1 MLEILRP
8 GIQTTVQDLGRHG
21 LRHLGIAQNGA
32 LDAPAL
38 VLGNRLLGNAA
49 NLAALEITLGPV
61 AIRFGRDGWFA
72 LTGADF
78 AATLDGEPAW
88 CGWRQR
94 CRAGQVLRL
103 AGCRHGM
110 RAYLCVD
117 GGIDVPQVLGARAT
131 DLQACY
137 GGHHGRALQA
147 GDCLPQGPATVLPR
161 RLGVRQRAWQ
171 PLLRAIPGPEYH
183 SFDAAS
189 RQAFWQQPWTVSPH
203 SNRMGYRLQ
212 GAQLQRQQGGEL
224 LSHAVLPGV
233 VQVPPGGQPI
243 VLLADAQTTGGY
255 PRIASVIEADLWLLA
270 QARPGSRL
278 QFVECDI
285 ATARA
290 AREHGLRDWR
300 RFELAATACG
310 QLPPL

>member
-8 GIQTTVQDLGRHG
+8 GVQTTVQDLGRHG

-38 VLGNRLLGNAA
+38 ILGNRLLGNAA
-49 NLAALEITLGPV
+49 NLAGLEIALGPV
-61 AIRFGRDGWFA
+61 EIRFGRDGWFA

-78 AATLDGEPAW
+78 AATLDGAPAW
-88 CGWRQR
+88 CGWRLP

-103 AGCRHGM
+103 SGSRHGM

-117 GGIDVPQVLGARAT
+117 GGIDVPLVLGARAT
-131 DLQACY
+131 DLKAGY

-147 GDCLPQGPATVLPR
+147 GDRLPQGTAIQLAH
-161 RLGVRQRAWQ
+161 RLGVRQRPWQ

-183 SFDAAS
+183 AFDAAS
-189 RQAFWQQPWTVSPH
+189 RLAFWQQAWTVSPR

-212 GAQLQRQQGGEL
+212 GEPLQRKHGGEL
-224 LSHAVLPGV
+224 LSHGVLPGV
-233 VQVPPGGQPI
+233 VQLPPSGQPI

-285 ATARA
+285 ASARA
-290 AREHGLRDWR
+290 AREQWLRDWR
-300 RFELAATACG
+300 RFELAAWGCG

>member
-8 GIQTTVQDLGRHG
+8 GVQTTVQDLGRHG

-32 LDAPAL
+32 LDTSAL
-38 VLGNRLLGNAA
+38 LLGNRLLGNAA
-49 NLAALEITLGPV
+49 NLAALEIALGPV

-78 AATLDGEPAW
+78 AATLDDEPAW
-88 CGWRQR
+88 CGWRLP
-94 CRAGQVLRL
+94 CRAGQILRL
-103 AGCRHGM
+103 AGGHHGM

-117 GGIDVPQVLGARAT
+117 GGIDVPLVLGARAT
-131 DLQACY
+131 DLKAAY

-147 GDCLPQGPATVLPR
+147 GDRLPQGAARSLPR
-161 RLGVRQRAWQ
+161 RLGVYQRPWQ

-183 SFDAAS
+183 EFDAAS
-189 RQAFWQQPWTVSPH
+189 RHAFWQHPWTVSPH

-212 GAQLQRQQGGEL
+212 GTALQRNHGGEL

-233 VQVPPGGQPI
+233 VQVPPNGQPI

-255 PRIASVIEADLWLLA
+255 PRIASVIDADLWLLA

-278 QFVECDI
+278 HFVECDL

-290 AREHGLRDWR
+290 AREHWLRDWR
-300 RFELAATACG
+300 RFELAAWGSG
-310 QLPPL
+310 QLPSL